1 MVAISL
7 YNLIDTFWV
16 AKLGYEAVAALTVTL
31 PFFIVSYAI
40 GVGTGIGVGALTS
53 RLFGERNVESA
64 NQVTGQVLFLSL
76 ALGIVLILATNLFA
90 RQILLLCGATPDILD
105 LGEQYLRMVGLGMPF
120 TLLNIISRNVFQ
132 ASGDAFRPMVF
143 IILSQICNAI
153 FAPLLIFGWGFF
165 PEMGVSGAGL
175 ATLIANII
183 GASLPLGYILLGKT
197 AYRLRVRHCI
207 PSFSSIV
214 AIYRVGLPSMLM
226 TATEGAIFGL
236 FNHVIAGF
244 GSLALAAMGIATRI
258 ADLAFMPILGTA
270 NGLLPIIGFSL
281 GAKLWNRLWDSIRQT
296 GLWLVAFMAVA
307 TVILEVFT
315 PQIVSVFNS
324 DPELLSIAVPGMRIF
339 CSTFVFIGPTIIFIT
354 TFQGLSKGKDAMILS
369 LTRQFIFFVPGLFLL
384 SNYWGLTG
392 VWISMPVSDFLGFI
406 IAGTWLFREYRLQKK
421 SHDWIKALAVEK
433 AEVIEQ

>member
-1 MVAISL
+1 MVAVSL
-7 YNLIDTFWV
+7 YNLVDTFWV

-31 PFFIVSYAI
+31 PFFIISYAI
-40 GVGTGIGVGALTS
+40 AVGTGIGVSALTS
-53 RLFGERNVESA
+53 RRFGERNVESA

-76 ALGIVLILATNLFA
+76 ALGTVLILATNLFT

-120 TLLNIISRNVFQ
+120 MLLNIISRNVFQ

-175 ATLIANII
+175 ATLIANVI

-226 TATEGAIFGL
+226 TATEGVIFGL

-244 GSLALAAMGIATRI
+244 GSLALAAIGIATRI
-258 ADLAFMPILGTA
+258 SDLAFMPILGTA

-281 GAKLWNRLWDSIRQT
+281 GARLWSRLWEAVRQT
-296 GLWLVAFMAVA
+296 ALWMVALMAIA
-307 TVILEVFT
+307 TVLLESLT

-324 DPELLSIAVPGMRIF
+324 NPELLAIAVPGMRIF
-339 CSTFVFIGPTIIFIT
+339 CSTFIFIGPTIIFIT
-354 TFQGLSKGKDAMILS
+354 TFQGLSKGKDAMMLS
-369 LTRQFIFFVPGLFLL
+369 LTRQLVFFVPGLFLL
-384 SNYWGLTG
+384 SYYWGMTG
-392 VWISMPVSDFLGFI
+392 IWVSMPVSDFLGFI
-406 IAGTWLFREYRLQKK
+406 IASLWLIREYRLQKK
-421 SHDWIKALAVEK
+421 NHNWVKVLAVEK
-433 AEVIEQ
+433 AEAAD